1 MHALYVLLPA
11 LCIFAIAYRYYS
23 AFLAT
28 KIWMLDDARK
38 TPAHTKF
45 DGANYYPTT
54 KWVMFGHHFA
64 AITGAGPLVGPML
77 AAQFGYAPGFIWLV
91 AGCCIA
97 GAVHDSM
104 ILWASTR
111 RGGKSLPDIIKQ
123 EISPTIGLVSAV
135 TIIFI
140 LIVALAG
147 LGVAFVNALA
157 DSVWGTFTVA
167 MTIPLGMFMGFW
179 MYVWRKGRIQEATIL
194 GVIGLLVALWAGEP
208 ISRSDSWFASL
219 FHLSRTEIVVALGV
233 YGFAASML
241 PVWLLLS
248 PRGYLSS
255 FTKIG
260 TIFLLAIGVII
271 VNPELKMPALS
282 EFAGGGGP
290 IIPGPLFPFCFITIA
305 CGAISGFHSLISSG
319 TTPKMIDKETDIRPV
334 GYGAMLIEGV
344 VGVMALIAAASMA
357 PGDYFAINTSPEVY
371 SNLIFQGQQ
380 LSPVHVPAVE
390 AAVNETIVGRTG
402 GAVSLAVGMAL
413 IFSSLPGMGAMI
425 AYWYHFAI
433 MFEALFILTTID
445 SGTRVGRFL
454 LQELMG
460 RVYKPMAN
468 PNNLVAGAVATLLMV
483 LSWGYFIYTGQI
495 NTIWPMFAVGNQL
508 LGAVAL
514 AVATSIMVN
523 TGRQKYLWVTLV
535 PLSFLSVN
543 TMYGGFL
550 NVRDNYYPLAVGANV
565 DRNIEGWILTI
576 CTVVM
581 MGLAVVILGAAA
593 QKWASVL
600 NGGPVPATAEVNG

>member
-11 LCIFAIAYRYYS
+11 LGIIAIAYRYYS
-23 AFLAT
+23 AFIAT
-28 KIWMLDDARK
+28 KVWMLDDTRQ
-38 TPAHTKF
+38 TPAHTKY
-45 DGANYYPTT
+45 DGANFYPTS

-91 AGCCIA
+91 AGCCLA

-111 RGGKSLPDIIKQ
+111 RGGRSLPDIVKQ
-123 EISPTIGLVSAV
+123 EISPTIGFVAAI
-135 TIIFI
+135 TIILI
-140 LIVALAG
+140 LVVALAG

-167 MTIPLGMFMGFW
+167 MTIPLGIFMGFW
-179 MYVWRKGRIQEATIL
+179 MYVWRKGKIAEATVL
-194 GVIGLLVALWAGEP
+194 GVAGLLLALWAGEP

-219 FHLSRTEIVVALGV
+219 FHLSRTQIVVALGI

-271 VNPELKMPALS
+271 VNPELQMPALS

-305 CGAISGFHSLISSG
+305 CGAISGFHALISSG
-319 TTPKMIDKETDIRPV
+319 TTPKMIDKESDIRPV

-344 VGVMALIAAASMA
+344 VGIMALIAAASMA
-357 PGDYFAINTSPEVY
+357 PGDYFAINTTPAVY
-371 SNLIFQGQQ
+371 ENLVFQGQQ
-380 LSPVHVPAVE
+380 MVPVHVPEIERAVG
-390 AAVNETIVGRTG
+390 ETVVGRTG
-402 GAVSLAVGMAL
+402 GAVSLAVGMAQ
-413 IFSSLPGMGAMI
+413 IFSALPGMQGLL

-454 LQELMG
+454 LQEFMG
-460 RVYKPMAN
+460 RAYKPFADH
-468 PNNLVAGAVATLLMV
+468 NNIFAGSVATLMMV
-483 LSWGYFIYTGQI
+483 FAWGYFIYTGQI

-508 LGAVAL
+508 LAAVAL
-514 AVATSIMVN
+514 AVATSILIN
-523 TGRQKYLWVTLV
+523 LGRTKYIWVTLL
-535 PLSFLSVN
+535 PLAFLSVN
-543 TMYGGFL
+543 TFWGGIL
-550 NVRDNYYPLAVGANV
+550 NITGNYYPLAVGPDPARHV
-565 DRNIEGWILTI
+565 EGWILLG
-576 CTVVM
+576 CTVLMIV
-581 MGLAVVILGAAA
+581 LALIILGAAI
-593 QKWASVL
+593 QKWISVL
-600 NGGPVPATAEVNG
+600 SGGPVPATAERA

>member
-38 TPAHTKF
+38 TPAHSKF

-123 EISPTIGLVSAV
+123 EISPTIGLVSAI

-179 MYVWRKGRIQEATIL
+179 MYVWRKGKIQEATIL
-194 GVIGLLVALWAGEP
+194 GVLGLLLALWAGEP
-208 ISRSDSWFASL
+208 ISRSDGWFASL
-219 FHLSRTEIVVALGV
+219 FHLSRTEIVVALGI

-271 VNPELKMPALS
+271 VNPELQMPALS
-282 EFAGGGGP
+282 EFASGGGP

-357 PGDYFAINTSPEVY
+357 PGDYFAINTSPAVY
-371 SNLIFQGQQ
+371 ANLIFEGQQ

-390 AAVNETIVGRTG
+390 AAVHETIVGRTG

-468 PNNLVAGAVATLLMV
+468 PNNLAAGSIATLLMV

-514 AVATSIMVN
+514 AVATSIMIN
-523 TGRQKYLWVTLV
+523 LGRQKYIWVTLV

-576 CTVVM
+576 CTVMM
-581 MGLAVVILGAAA
+581 MGLAVIILGAAA
-593 QKWASVL
+593 QKWATVL

>member
-11 LCIFAIAYRYYS
+11 LGILAIAYRYYS

-28 KIWMLDDARK
+28 KVWMLDDART
-38 TPAHTKF
+38 TPAHTKY
-45 DGANYYPTT
+45 DGANYYPTSR
-54 KWVMFGHHFA
+54 WVMFGHHFA

-77 AAQFGYAPGFIWLV
+77 AAQFGFAPGLIWLV
-91 AGCCIA
+91 AGCCLA

-104 ILWASTR
+104 VLWASTR
-111 RGGKSLPDIIKQ
+111 RGGKSLPDIVKQ
-123 EISPTIGLVSAV
+123 EISPTIGFVAAI
-135 TIIFI
+135 TIILI
-140 LIVALAG
+140 LVVALAG

-167 MTIPLGMFMGFW
+167 MTIPLGVFMGFW
-179 MYVWRKGRIQEATIL
+179 MYVWRKGRITEATVL
-194 GVIGLLVALWAGEP
+194 GVFGLLLALWAGEP
-208 ISRSDSWFASL
+208 ISHSNSWFANL
-219 FHLSRTEIVVALGV
+219 FHLSRTQIVIALGV

-282 EFAGGGGP
+282 EFAAGGGP

-305 CGAISGFHSLISSG
+305 CGAISGFHALISSG
-319 TTPKMIDKETDIRPV
+319 TTPKMIDKESDIRPV

-357 PGDYFAINTSPEVY
+357 PGDYFAINTPPAVY
-371 SNLIFQGQQ
+371 ANLTFQGQQ
-380 LSPVHVPAVE
+380 LAPVNVPHIE
-390 AAVNETIVGRTG
+390 AQVGETVMGRTG
-402 GAVSLAVGMAL
+402 GAVSLAVGMAQ
-413 IFSSLPGMGAMI
+413 IFSALPGMESLL

-454 LQELMG
+454 IQEFMG
-460 RVYKPMAN
+460 RASPSLARHDN
-468 PNNLVAGAVATLLMV
+468 FFAGSVATLIMV
-483 LSWGYFIYTGQI
+483 FSWGYFIYTGQI
-495 NTIWPMFAVGNQL
+495 NTIWPLFAVGNQL
-508 LGAVAL
+508 LASVAL
-514 AVATSIMVN
+514 AVCTSILIN
-523 TGRQKYLWVTLV
+523 QGRTKYAWVTIG
-535 PLSFLSVN
+535 PLIFLGGN
-543 TMYGGFL
+543 TLYGGFL
-550 NVRDNYYPLAVGANV
+550 NVRDNYYPLAVGANAA
-565 DRNIEGWILTI
+565 RHSEGWILTI
-576 CTVVM
+576 CTVIM
-581 MGLAVVILGAAA
+581 IILAVIILGAAI
-593 QKWASVL
+593 QKWLSVL
-600 NGGPVPATAEVNG
+600 NGGPAPATAESA

>member
-11 LCIFAIAYRYYS
+11 LGVLAIAYRYYS

-28 KIWMLDDARK
+28 KVWMVDDART
-38 TPAHTKF
+38 TPAHTKY
-45 DGANYYPTT
+45 DGANYYPTSR
-54 KWVMFGHHFA
+54 WVMFGHHFA

-104 ILWASTR
+104 VLWASTR
-111 RGGKSLPDIIKQ
+111 RGGRSLPDIVKQ
-123 EISPTIGLVSAV
+123 EISPTIGFVAAI
-135 TIIFI
+135 TIILI
-140 LIVALAG
+140 LVVALAG

-167 MTIPLGMFMGFW
+167 MTVPLGMFMGLW
-179 MYVWRKGRIQEATIL
+179 MYVWRKGRITEATIL
-194 GVIGLLVALWAGEP
+194 GVVGLLLALYLGEP
-208 ISRSDSWFASL
+208 ISRSDSWFAHL
-219 FHLSRTEIVVALGV
+219 FHLSRNEIVVALGI

-260 TIFLLAIGVII
+260 TIFLLALGVII

-305 CGAISGFHSLISSG
+305 CGAISGFHALISSG
-319 TTPKMIDKETDIRPV
+319 TTPKMIDKESDIRVV
-334 GYGAMLIEGV
+334 GYGAMLVEGV
-344 VGVMALIAAASMA
+344 VGLMALIAAASMA
-357 PGDYFAINTSPEVY
+357 PGDYFAINVPPATY
-371 SNLIFQGQQ
+371 ANLHFQGVQMV
-380 LSPVHVPAVE
+380 PVHVPEIQAMVGE
-390 AAVNETIVGRTG
+390 NVIGRTG
-402 GAVSLAVGMAL
+402 GAVSLAVGMAQ
-413 IFSSLPGMGAMI
+413 IFAALPGMSHLL

-454 LQELMG
+454 IQEFMG
-460 RVYKPMAN
+460 RVHAPFARPDN
-468 PNNLVAGAVATLLMV
+468 WIAGAVATLIMV

-495 NTIWPMFAVGNQL
+495 NTIWPLFAVGNQL
-508 LGAVAL
+508 LAAVAL
-514 AVATSIMVN
+514 AVCTSILINLGRTKYIWTTLIPLAFLGTN
-523 TGRQKYLWVTLV
+523 TL
-535 PLSFLSVN
+535 
-543 TMYGGFL
+543 YGGFL
-550 NVRDNYYPLAVGANV
+550 NIRDNYYPLAVGANAA
-565 DRNIEGWILTI
+565 RNVEGWILTT
-576 CTVVM
+576 CTAVM
-581 MGLAVVILGAAA
+581 MVLAVVILGAAI
-593 QKWASVL
+593 QKWISVL
-600 NGGPVPATAEVNG
+600 NGGPVPATAETA

>member
-11 LCIFAIAYRYYS
+11 LGILAIAYRYYS

-28 KIWMLDDARK
+28 KVWMLDDART
-38 TPAHTKF
+38 TPAHTKY
-45 DGANYYPTT
+45 DGANYYPTSR
-54 KWVMFGHHFA
+54 WVMFGHHFA

-77 AAQFGYAPGFIWLV
+77 AAQFGFAPGLIWLV
-91 AGCCIA
+91 AGCCLA

-104 ILWASTR
+104 VLWASTR
-111 RGGKSLPDIIKQ
+111 RGGRSLPDIVKQ
-123 EISPTIGLVSAV
+123 EISPGIGLVAAITV
-135 TIIFI
+135 VLI

-167 MTIPLGMFMGFW
+167 MTVPLGVFMGFW
-179 MYVWRKGRIQEATIL
+179 MYVWRKGKITEATVL
-194 GVIGLLVALWAGEP
+194 GVIGLLFALWAGEP
-208 ISRSDSWFASL
+208 ISHSNSWFANL
-219 FHLSRTEIVVALGV
+219 FHLSRNQIVIALGV

-260 TIFLLAIGVII
+260 TIFLLAIGVVI

-282 EFAGGGGP
+282 EFAAGGGP

-319 TTPKMIDKETDIRPV
+319 TTPKMIDKESDIRVV

-344 VGVMALIAAASMA
+344 VGIMALIAAASMA
-357 PGDYFAINTSPEVY
+357 PGDYFAINTPPAVY
-371 SNLIFQGQQ
+371 ANLHFQGEQ
-380 LSPVHVPAVE
+380 LAPVNVPHI
-390 AAVNETIVGRTG
+390 ETQVGENVIGRTG
-402 GAVSLAVGMAL
+402 GAVSLAVGMAQ
-413 IFSSLPGMGAMI
+413 IFSALPGMESLL

-454 LQELMG
+454 IQEFMG
-460 RVYKPMAN
+460 RASPSLARPDN
-468 PNNLVAGAVATLLMV
+468 FFAGSVATLIMV
-483 LSWGYFIYTGQI
+483 VSWGYFIWTGQI
-495 NTIWPMFAVGNQL
+495 NTIWPLFAVGNQL
-508 LGAVAL
+508 LASVAL
-514 AVATSIMVN
+514 AVCTSILIN
-523 TGRQKYLWVTLV
+523 QGRQKYAWVTV
-535 PLSFLSVN
+535 APLLFLGGN
-543 TMYGGFL
+543 TLYGGYL
-550 NVRDNYYPLAVGANV
+550 NITTNYYPLATGANAA
-565 DRNIEGWILTI
+565 RHTEGWILTI
-576 CTVVM
+576 CTAFMIV
-581 MGLAVVILGAAA
+581 LAVIILGAAI
-593 QKWASVL
+593 QKWFSVL
-600 NGGPVPATAEVNG
+600 SGGPAPATAESA

>member
-11 LCIFAIAYRYYS
+11 LAVLAIAYRYYS

-28 KIWMLDDARK
+28 RVWMLDDART
-38 TPAHTKF
+38 TPAHTKY
-45 DGANYYPTT
+45 DGSNYYPTT

-104 ILWASTR
+104 VLWASTR
-111 RGGKSLPDIIKQ
+111 RGGKSLPDIVKQ
-123 EISPTIGLVSAV
+123 EISPFIGFVAAITIL
-135 TIIFI
+135 FI
-140 LIVALAG
+140 LVIALAG
-147 LGVAFVNALA
+147 LGIAFVNALA

-167 MTIPLGMFMGFW
+167 MTVPLGMFMGLW
-179 MYVWRKGRIQEATIL
+179 MYKWRKGRITEATII
-194 GVIGLLVALWAGEP
+194 GVFGLLLALWAGEP
-208 ISRSDSWFASL
+208 ISHSDSWFASL
-219 FHLSRTEIVVALGV
+219 FHLNRTQIVVALGV
-233 YGFAASML
+233 YGFMASML

-260 TIFLLAIGVII
+260 TIFLLAVGVII

-305 CGAISGFHSLISSG
+305 CGAISGFHALISSG
-319 TTPKMIDKETDIRPV
+319 TTPKMIDKESDIRPV

-344 VGVMALIAAASMA
+344 VGIMALIAAASMA
-357 PGDYFAINTSPEVY
+357 PGDYFAINVKPEVY
-371 SNLIFQGQQ
+371 ANLHFQGQQ
-380 LSPVHVPAVE
+380 MVPVHVHE
-390 AAVNETIVGRTG
+390 IEQIVGENVIGRTG
-402 GAVSLAVGMAL
+402 GAVSLAVGMAQ
-413 IFSSLPGMGAMI
+413 IFAALPGMQSLL

-454 LQELMG
+454 LQEFMG
-460 RVYKPMAN
+460 RVYAPFARADN
-468 PNNLVAGAVATLLMV
+468 WIGGAVATSLMV

-495 NTIWPMFAVGNQL
+495 NTIWPMFGVANQL
-508 LGAVAL
+508 LASVAL
-514 AVATSIMVN
+514 AVCTSILINM
-523 TGRQKYLWVTLV
+523 GRAKYIWVTLV
-535 PLSFLSVN
+535 PLVFLGTN
-543 TMYGGFL
+543 TLYGGFL
-550 NVRDNYYPLAVGANV
+550 NITGNYYPLAVGA
-565 DRNIEGWILTI
+565 DPARNMEGWILTI
-576 CTVVM
+576 CTTIM
-581 MGLAVVILGAAA
+581 MVLAVIVLGAAI
-593 QKWASVL
+593 QKWIATL
-600 NGGPVPATAEVNG
+600 NGAPVPETAGEVA

>member
-11 LCIFAIAYRYYS
+11 LGILAIAYRYYS
-23 AFLAT
+23 AFIAT
-28 KIWMLDDARK
+28 KVWMLDDARK
-38 TPAHTKF
+38 TPAHTKY
-45 DGANYYPTT
+45 DGANFYPTT

-91 AGCCIA
+91 AGCCLA

-111 RGGKSLPDIIKQ
+111 RGGKSLPDIVKQ
-123 EISPTIGLVSAV
+123 EISPTIGFVAAI
-135 TIIFI
+135 TIILI
-140 LIVALAG
+140 LVVALAG

-167 MTIPLGMFMGFW
+167 MTIPLGIFMGFW
-179 MYVWRKGRIQEATIL
+179 MYVWRKGKITEATVI
-194 GVIGLLVALWAGEP
+194 GVAGLLVALWAGEP
-208 ISRSDSWFASL
+208 ISHSDSWFASL
-219 FHLSRTEIVVALGV
+219 FHLSRTEIVIALGI

-271 VNPELKMPALS
+271 VNPELQMPALS
-282 EFAGGGGP
+282 EFASGGGP

-305 CGAISGFHSLISSG
+305 CGAISGFHALISSG
-319 TTPKMIDKETDIRPV
+319 TTPKMIDKESDIRPV

-344 VGVMALIAAASMA
+344 VGIMALIAAASMA
-357 PGDYFAINTSPEVY
+357 PGDYFAINTTPAVY
-371 SNLIFQGQQ
+371 QNLTFQGVD
-380 LSPVHVPAVE
+380 LEPVNVHNVE
-390 AAVNETIVGRTG
+390 AAVGETVVGRTG
-402 GAVSLAVGMAL
+402 GAVSLAVGMAQ
-413 IFSSLPGMGAMI
+413 IFSALPGMQGLL

-454 LQELMG
+454 LQEFMG
-460 RVYKPMAN
+460 RAYKPFADH
-468 PNNLVAGAVATLLMV
+468 NNLFAGSIATLIMV
-483 LSWGYFIYTGQI
+483 VSWGYFIYTGQI

-508 LGAVAL
+508 LAAVAL
-514 AVATSIMVN
+514 AVATSILIN
-523 TGRQKYLWVTLV
+523 LGRTKYIWVTLM

-543 TMYGGFL
+543 TLYGGFL
-550 NVRDNYYPLAVGANV
+550 NIRDNYYPLAVGANAA
-565 DRNIEGWILTI
+565 RNMEGWILTV
-576 CTVVM
+576 CTAVM
-581 MGLAVVILGAAA
+581 IVLAVVILGAAV
-593 QKWASVL
+593 QKWLSVL
-600 NGGPVPATAEVNG
+600 NGGPVPATAERA